1 MATTARRGGPT
12 AVFLEVGKQR
22 VFACALDWPGWSR
35 SGKDEAAAL
44 EALAAY
50 VPRYAVV
57 PEQAGIAYPARV
69 GERLQ
74 VVERLPGSA
83 TTDFGA
89 PGVIAGA
96 DAKRTTGAQGER
108 LVALVLASWTVFDR
122 VRAVAPAALRKGP
135 RGGGRDRDK
144 MVDHVLGA
152 EAAYARKLG
161 VKHRQ
166 PAIGDRAAIAALRD
180 DLVEVLRAPSDGSP
194 PVPKG
199 WPTRYAARRIAWHVL
214 DHAWEME
221 DRSEPSPR
229 TK

>member
-1 MATTARRGGPT
+1 
-12 AVFLEVGKQR
+12 
-22 VFACALDWPGWSR
+22 
-35 SGKDEAAAL
+35 
-44 EALAAY
+44 
-50 VPRYAVV
+50 
-57 PEQAGIAYPARV
+57 
-69 GERLQ
+69 
-74 VVERLPGSA
+74 
-83 TTDFGA
+83 
-89 PGVIAGA
+89 
-96 DAKRTTGAQGER
+96 
-108 LVALVLASWTVFDR
+108 
-122 VRAVAPAALRKGP
+122 
-135 RGGGRDRDK
+135 
-144 MVDHVLGA
+144 VLGA
-152 EAAYARKLG
+152 EAAYSRKLG